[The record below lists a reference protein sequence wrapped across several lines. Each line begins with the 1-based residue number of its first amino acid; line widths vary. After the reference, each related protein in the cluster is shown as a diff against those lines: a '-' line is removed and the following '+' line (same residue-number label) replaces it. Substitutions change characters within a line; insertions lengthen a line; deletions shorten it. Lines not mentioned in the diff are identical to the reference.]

1 MSAAKIENKKHE
13 DTSSATGYIFFSIS
27 SLVSCN
33 LVSIM
38 SIKIMIFL
46 RSNSFYKIVI
56 LSILSILLFFFNL
69 ESKELA
75 KFNDWTAFAE
85 GEGKNLACMAVSK
98 PKKAE
103 GNYSRR
109 GDIFAIVTHL
119 PGQNKWNEFSIVAGY
134 NFQPNSNPDVTIGDM
149 KFQLFTSGSR
159 AWSFSPSEDDKIV
172 KFLKNSMKMKV
183 VGTSSRGTITNDTYS
198 LVGFSKA
205 YQKINEACNKK
216 K

>member
-1 MSAAKIENKKHE
+1 
-13 DTSSATGYIFFSIS
+13 
-27 SLVSCN
+27 
-33 LVSIM
+33 M

-46 RSNSFYKIVI
+46 QSNSFYKIV
-56 LSILSILLFFFNL
+56 ILSILLFFFNL

-134 NFQPNSNPDVTIGDM
+134 NFQPNSNPDVTIGDI

-172 KFLKNSMKMKV
+172 KYLKNSMNMKV

-205 YQKINEACNKK
+205 YQKINEACKK
-216 K
+216 KK

>member
-1 MSAAKIENKKHE
+1 
-13 DTSSATGYIFFSIS
+13 
-27 SLVSCN
+27 
-33 LVSIM
+33 
-38 SIKIMIFL
+38 MIFL
-46 RSNSFYKIVI
+46 QSNSFYKIV
-56 LSILSILLFFFNL
+56 ILSILLFFFNL

-134 NFQPNSNPDVTIGDM
+134 NFQPNSNPDVTIGDI

-172 KFLKNSMKMKV
+172 KYLKNSMKMKV

>member
-1 MSAAKIENKKHE
+1 
-13 DTSSATGYIFFSIS
+13 
-27 SLVSCN
+27 
-33 LVSIM
+33 
-38 SIKIMIFL
+38 MIFL
-46 RSNSFYKIVI
+46 QSLFLNKFIISFIF
-56 LSILSILLFFFNL
+56 LFFFNL

-75 KFNDWTAFAE
+75 KFNDWSAFAE

-103 GNYSRR
+103 GDYSRR
-109 GDIFAIVTHL
+109 GDVFAIVTHL

-159 AWSFSPSEDDKIV
+159 AWSFSPSEDEKIV

-183 VGTSSRGTITNDTYS
+183 VGTSSRGTITSDMYS

-205 YQKINEACNKK
+205 YKKINEACKK

>member
-1 MSAAKIENKKHE
+1 
-13 DTSSATGYIFFSIS
+13 
-27 SLVSCN
+27 
-33 LVSIM
+33 M

-46 RSNSFYKIVI
+46 RSNSFYKIV
-56 LSILSILLFFFNL
+56 ILSILLFFFNL

-134 NFQPNSNPDVTIGDM
+134 NFQPNSNPDVTIGDI

-172 KFLKNSMKMKV
+172 KYLKNSMKMKV

-205 YQKINEACNKK
+205 YQKINEACKIKK
-216 K
+216 YIMTKKEKKVIAFSGGLDTSIILKWLQN

>member
-1 MSAAKIENKKHE
+1 
-13 DTSSATGYIFFSIS
+13 
-27 SLVSCN
+27 
-33 LVSIM
+33 
-38 SIKIMIFL
+38 MIFL
-46 RSNSFYKIVI
+46 RSNSFYKIV
-56 LSILSILLFFFNL
+56 ILSILLFFFNL

-75 KFNDWTAFAE
+75 KFKDWTAFAE

-172 KFLKNSMKMKV
+172 KYLKNSMKMKV

-205 YQKINEACNKK
+205 YQKINEACQKK

>member
-1 MSAAKIENKKHE
+1 
-13 DTSSATGYIFFSIS
+13 
-27 SLVSCN
+27 
-33 LVSIM
+33 
-38 SIKIMIFL
+38 MIFL
-46 RSNSFYKIVI
+46 QSLFLNKFTISFIF
-56 LSILSILLFFFNL
+56 LFFFNL

-75 KFNDWTAFAE
+75 KFNDWSAFAE

-109 GDIFAIVTHL
+109 GDVFAIVTHL

-159 AWSFSPSEDDKIV
+159 AWSFSPSEDEKIV

-183 VGTSSRGTITNDTYS
+183 VGTSSRGTITTDTYS

-205 YQKINEACNKK
+205 YQKINEACKK
-216 K
+216 KKIK

>member
-1 MSAAKIENKKHE
+1 
-13 DTSSATGYIFFSIS
+13 
-27 SLVSCN
+27 
-33 LVSIM
+33 M

-56 LSILSILLFFFNL
+56 LSILLFFFKL

-172 KFLKNSMKMKV
+172 KYLKNSMKMKV
-183 VGTSSRGTITNDTYS
+183 VGTSSRGTVTNDTYS

>member
-1 MSAAKIENKKHE
+1 
-13 DTSSATGYIFFSIS
+13 
-27 SLVSCN
+27 
-33 LVSIM
+33 M

-56 LSILSILLFFFNL
+56 LSILLFFFNL

-75 KFNDWTAFAE
+75 KFKDWTAFAE

-172 KFLKNSMKMKV
+172 KYLKNSMKMKV

-205 YQKINEACNKK
+205 YQKINEACKK
-216 K
+216 KK

>member
-1 MSAAKIENKKHE
+1 MSK
-13 DTSSATGYIFFSIS
+13 
-27 SLVSCN
+27 
-33 LVSIM
+33 
-38 SIKIMIFL
+38 KIMIFL

-56 LSILSILLFFFNL
+56 LSILLFFFNL

-75 KFNDWTAFAE
+75 KFKDWTAFAE

-172 KFLKNSMKMKV
+172 KYLKNSMKMKV

-205 YQKINEACNKK
+205 YQKINEACKK
-216 K
+216 KK

>member
-1 MSAAKIENKKHE
+1 
-13 DTSSATGYIFFSIS
+13 
-27 SLVSCN
+27 
-33 LVSIM
+33 M

-134 NFQPNSNPDVTIGDM
+134 NFQPNSNPDVTIGDI

-172 KFLKNSMKMKV
+172 KYLKNSMKMKV

-205 YQKINEACNKK
+205 YQKINEACKK
-216 K
+216 KNK

>member
-1 MSAAKIENKKHE
+1 
-13 DTSSATGYIFFSIS
+13 
-27 SLVSCN
+27 
-33 LVSIM
+33 M

-46 RSNSFYKIVI
+46 QSNSFYKIV
-56 LSILSILLFFFNL
+56 ILSILLFFFNL

-172 KFLKNSMKMKV
+172 KYLKNSMKMKV

-205 YQKINEACNKK
+205 YQKINEACKK
-216 K
+216 KNK

>member
-1 MSAAKIENKKHE
+1 
-13 DTSSATGYIFFSIS
+13 
-27 SLVSCN
+27 
-33 LVSIM
+33 M

-46 RSNSFYKIVI
+46 RSLFFNKFLISFIF
-56 LSILSILLFFFNL
+56 LFFFNL

-75 KFNDWTAFAE
+75 KFNDWSAFAE

-103 GNYSRR
+103 GDYSRR
-109 GDIFAIVTHL
+109 GDVFAIVTHL

-134 NFQPNSNPDVTIGDM
+134 NYQPNSNPDVTIGDM

-159 AWSFSPSEDDKIV
+159 AWSFSPSEDEKIV

-183 VGTSSRGTITNDTYS
+183 VGTSSRGTITSDTYS

-205 YQKINEACNKK
+205 YQKINEACKK

>member
-1 MSAAKIENKKHE
+1 
-13 DTSSATGYIFFSIS
+13 
-27 SLVSCN
+27 
-33 LVSIM
+33 M

-46 RSNSFYKIVI
+46 QSLFLNKFIISFIF
-56 LSILSILLFFFNL
+56 LFFFNL

-75 KFNDWTAFAE
+75 KFNDWSAFAE

-103 GNYSRR
+103 GDYSRR
-109 GDIFAIVTHL
+109 GDVFAIVTHL

-159 AWSFSPSEDDKIV
+159 AWSFSPSEDEKIV

-205 YQKINEACNKK
+205 YQKINEACKK

>member
-1 MSAAKIENKKHE
+1 
-13 DTSSATGYIFFSIS
+13 
-27 SLVSCN
+27 
-33 LVSIM
+33 M

-46 RSNSFYKIVI
+46 QSNFFYKIV
-56 LSILSILLFFFNL
+56 ILSILLFFFNL

-75 KFNDWTAFAE
+75 KFNDRTAFAE

-134 NFQPNSNPDVTIGDM
+134 NFQPNSNPDVTIGDI

-172 KFLKNSMKMKV
+172 KYLKNSMKMKV

-205 YQKINEACNKK
+205 YQKINEACKK
-216 K
+216 KK

>member
-1 MSAAKIENKKHE
+1 
-13 DTSSATGYIFFSIS
+13 
-27 SLVSCN
+27 
-33 LVSIM
+33 M

-46 RSNSFYKIVI
+46 RSNSFYKIV
-56 LSILSILLFFFNL
+56 ILSILLFFFNL

-205 YQKINEACNKK
+205 YQKINEACKK
-216 K
+216 KK

>member
-1 MSAAKIENKKHE
+1 
-13 DTSSATGYIFFSIS
+13 
-27 SLVSCN
+27 
-33 LVSIM
+33 M

-46 RSNSFYKIVI
+46 QSLFLNKFIISFIF
-56 LSILSILLFFFNL
+56 LFFFNL

-75 KFNDWTAFAE
+75 KFNDWSAFAE

-109 GDIFAIVTHL
+109 GDVFAIVTHL

-159 AWSFSPSEDDKIV
+159 AWSFSPSEDEKIV

-205 YQKINEACNKK
+205 YQKINEACKK
-216 K
+216 KKIK

>member
-1 MSAAKIENKKHE
+1 
-13 DTSSATGYIFFSIS
+13 
-27 SLVSCN
+27 
-33 LVSIM
+33 M

-46 RSNSFYKIVI
+46 RSLFFNKFLISFIF
-56 LSILSILLFFFNL
+56 LFFFNL

-75 KFNDWTAFAE
+75 KFNDWSAFAE

-109 GDIFAIVTHL
+109 GDVFAIVTHL

-134 NFQPNSNPDVTIGDM
+134 NYQPNSNPDVTIGDM

-159 AWSFSPSEDDKIV
+159 AWSFSPSEDEKIV

-183 VGTSSRGTITNDTYS
+183 VGTSSRGTITSDTYS

-205 YQKINEACNKK
+205 YQKINEACKK

>member
-1 MSAAKIENKKHE
+1 
-13 DTSSATGYIFFSIS
+13 
-27 SLVSCN
+27 
-33 LVSIM
+33 M

-46 RSNSFYKIVI
+46 QSNSFYKIV
-56 LSILSILLFFFNL
+56 ILSILLFFFNL

-134 NFQPNSNPDVTIGDM
+134 NFQPNSNPDVTIGDI

-172 KFLKNSMKMKV
+172 KYLKNSMKMKV

-205 YQKINEACNKK
+205 YKKINEACNKK

>member
-1 MSAAKIENKKHE
+1 
-13 DTSSATGYIFFSIS
+13 
-27 SLVSCN
+27 
-33 LVSIM
+33 
-38 SIKIMIFL
+38 MIFL
-46 RSNSFYKIVI
+46 QSNSFYKIV
-56 LSILSILLFFFNL
+56 ILSILLFFFNL

-103 GNYSRR
+103 GNDSRR

-172 KFLKNSMKMKV
+172 KYLKNSMKMKV

>member
-1 MSAAKIENKKHE
+1 
-13 DTSSATGYIFFSIS
+13 
-27 SLVSCN
+27 
-33 LVSIM
+33 
-38 SIKIMIFL
+38 MIFL
-46 RSNSFYKIVI
+46 RSNSFYKIV
-56 LSILSILLFFFNL
+56 ILSILLFFFNL

-119 PGQNKWNEFSIVAGY
+119 PGQNKWNEFSIIAGY
-134 NFQPNSNPDVTIGDM
+134 NFKADSNPEVTFGDA

-172 KFLKNSMKMKV
+172 KYLKNSMKMKV

-205 YQKINEACNKK
+205 YQKINEACKK
-216 K
+216 KK

>member
-1 MSAAKIENKKHE
+1 MN
-13 DTSSATGYIFFSIS
+13 
-27 SLVSCN
+27 
-33 LVSIM
+33 
-38 SIKIMIFL
+38 FL
-46 RSNSFYKIVI
+46 QSNYFYKIV
-56 LSILSILLFFFNL
+56 SLSILLIFFNL

-75 KFNDWTAFAE
+75 KFNDWSAFAE

-159 AWSFSPSEDDKIV
+159 AWSFSPSEDEKIV
-172 KFLKNSMKMKV
+172 KYLKNSMKMKV
-183 VGTSSRGTITNDTYS
+183 VGTSSRGTITNDIYS

-205 YQKINEACNKK
+205 YQKINEACKK
-216 K
+216 KNK

>member
-1 MSAAKIENKKHE
+1 MN
-13 DTSSATGYIFFSIS
+13 
-27 SLVSCN
+27 
-33 LVSIM
+33 
-38 SIKIMIFL
+38 FL
-46 RSNSFYKIVI
+46 QSNYFYKIVS
-56 LSILSILLFFFNL
+56 LYILLIFFNL

-75 KFNDWTAFAE
+75 KFNDWPAFAE

-134 NFQPNSNPDVTIGDM
+134 NFQPNSNPDVTIGDI

-172 KFLKNSMKMKV
+172 KYLKNSMKMKV

>member
-1 MSAAKIENKKHE
+1 
-13 DTSSATGYIFFSIS
+13 
-27 SLVSCN
+27 
-33 LVSIM
+33 M

-46 RSNSFYKIVI
+46 QSNFFYKIV
-56 LSILSILLFFFNL
+56 ILSILLFFFNL

-134 NFQPNSNPDVTIGDM
+134 NFQPNSNPDVTIGDI

-172 KFLKNSMKMKV
+172 KYLKNSMKMKV

-205 YQKINEACNKK
+205 YQKINEACKK
-216 K
+216 KK

>member
-1 MSAAKIENKKHE
+1 
-13 DTSSATGYIFFSIS
+13 
-27 SLVSCN
+27 
-33 LVSIM
+33 
-38 SIKIMIFL
+38 MIFL
-46 RSNSFYKIVI
+46 RSNSFYKIV
-56 LSILSILLFFFNL
+56 ILSILLFFFNL

-172 KFLKNSMKMKV
+172 KYLKNSMKMKV

-205 YQKINEACNKK
+205 YQKINEACKK
-216 K
+216 KKNK

>member
-1 MSAAKIENKKHE
+1 MN
-13 DTSSATGYIFFSIS
+13 
-27 SLVSCN
+27 
-33 LVSIM
+33 
-38 SIKIMIFL
+38 FL
-46 RSNSFYKIVI
+46 QSNYFYKIVS
-56 LSILSILLFFFNL
+56 LYILLIFFNL

-75 KFNDWTAFAE
+75 KFNDWSAFAE

-98 PKKAE
+98 PKKAQ

-159 AWSFSPSEDDKIV
+159 AWSFSPSEDEKIV
-172 KFLKNSMKMKV
+172 KYLKNSMKMKV
-183 VGTSSRGTITNDTYS
+183 VGTSSRGTITNDIYS

-205 YQKINEACNKK
+205 YQKINEACKK
-216 K
+216 KNK

>member
-1 MSAAKIENKKHE
+1 
-13 DTSSATGYIFFSIS
+13 
-27 SLVSCN
+27 
-33 LVSIM
+33 
-38 SIKIMIFL
+38 MIFL
-46 RSNSFYKIVI
+46 QSLFLNKFIISFIF
-56 LSILSILLFFFNL
+56 LFFFNL

-75 KFNDWTAFAE
+75 KFNDWSAFAE

-109 GDIFAIVTHL
+109 GDVFAIVTHL

-134 NFQPNSNPDVTIGDM
+134 NYQPNSNPDVTIGDM

-159 AWSFSPSEDDKIV
+159 AWSFSPSEDEKIV

-205 YQKINEACNKK
+205 YQKINEACKK

>member
-1 MSAAKIENKKHE
+1 
-13 DTSSATGYIFFSIS
+13 
-27 SLVSCN
+27 
-33 LVSIM
+33 
-38 SIKIMIFL
+38 MIFL
-46 RSNSFYKIVI
+46 RSNSFYKIV
-56 LSILSILLFFFNL
+56 ILSILLFFFNL

-134 NFQPNSNPDVTIGDM
+134 NFQPNSNPDVTIGDI

-172 KFLKNSMKMKV
+172 KYLKNSMKMKV

-205 YQKINEACNKK
+205 YQKINEACKK
-216 K
+216 KK

>member
-1 MSAAKIENKKHE
+1 
-13 DTSSATGYIFFSIS
+13 
-27 SLVSCN
+27 
-33 LVSIM
+33 M

-46 RSNSFYKIVI
+46 QSNSFYKIV
-56 LSILSILLFFFNL
+56 ILSILLFFFNL

-198 LVGFSKA
+198 LIGFSKA